1 MPAVIALGLT
11 VHGSFCGNKLEL
23 CDDGGTYFWS
33 YFFFFELL
41 RPIARIVTSDSMTY
55 ACFRDI
61 ICYHFGRSFNAWL
74 T

>member
-33 YFFFFELL
+33 YFFF
-41 RPIARIVTSDSMTY
+41 
-55 ACFRDI
+55 
-61 ICYHFGRSFNAWL
+61 
-74 T
+74 